1 MSIRKLYDNGETI
14 YRVLA
19 ENEDELL
26 VIDCIKRTMPFWI
39 AKDALSGCK
48 EIDEQNLY
56 IKAGVFLLK
65 EDELS
70 QQALS
75 TAHLRYS
82 LIAPVIAVAADKNKR
97 NEMIAFTAQ
106 NSGLSKQ
113 TIRQYLCLYLAFQT
127 VTALASVSAVRC
139 NELTKEHK
147 LMRWALNK
155 YFYTSRE
162 NSLRTAY
169 LYLLKEKYLD
179 KDGVLKENHPS
190 FYQFR
195 YFYRKTRNEQ
205 NYLIS
210 RKGLTDYQR
219 NYRPLLGEGV
229 CGYAQ
234 NVGVAMLDST
244 ICDIYLVDEVGNL
257 LGRPIL
263 TACVDAYSQLCCGF
277 ALTWQGGVAS
287 LRELMQNVITD
298 KAVLCKQNGII
309 LEKSSWNCSQLPGVM
324 MTDRGTEYCS
334 DNFEQLAELGV
345 TIINL
350 PSYRPEL
357 KGIVEKFFDIIQNY
371 YKPYLK
377 GKGIIEPDFQQR
389 GAHDYRLDACL
400 TINDFK
406 KVLLRCIVHYNSKRK
421 LASVSYTSDML
432 ANQVKPYPN
441 SIWNY
446 GKTLPGANLISVD
459 SEKLRMTLLPRT
471 TGTFSRKGLT
481 VNGLRYKRD
490 GYTER
495 FLKGGSCVV
504 SYDPDNV
511 STVWLVEGGKYVE
524 FELIESRFTSKS
536 LEEVINIQHQV
547 KELTTVNEDEQLQ
560 SEIDLQQH
568 ITAIGNTAK
577 SINKRV
583 TLGEESNV

>member
-1 MSIRKLYDNGETI
+1 MSLKSLYDNGQTI
-14 YRVLA
+14 YRILAARDDVVLA
-19 ENEDELL
+19 
-26 VIDCIKRTMPFWI
+26 IDCVKRTMPVWLPREKLSEWQEI
-39 AKDALSGCK
+39 EEHTLNEKTCICPVTEDTLSKSAL
-48 EIDEQNLY
+48 
-56 IKAGVFLLK
+56 A
-65 EDELS
+65 
-70 QQALS
+70 
-75 TAHLRYS
+75 TAHKRYTM
-82 LIAPVIAVAADKNKR
+82 IACIVPVVADKR
-97 NEMIAFTAQ
+97 RRAEMIAFAAL
-106 NSGLSKQ
+106 NSHVTKQ
-113 TIRQYLCLYLAFQT
+113 TVRKYLCLYLVYQT
-127 VTALASVSAVRC
+127 VTALAPIDVVRGI
-139 NELTKEHK
+139 ELTKEQK

-155 YFYTSRE
+155 FFYTSRK

-179 KDGVLKENHPS
+179 KNGVLKEDHPS

-219 NYRPLLGEGV
+219 NHRPLLGEGV
-229 CGYAQ
+229 SGYAQ

-287 LRELMQNVITD
+287 LRELMQNVIAD
-298 KAVLCKQNGII
+298 KAVLCEQNGVLI
-309 LEKSSWNCSQLPGVM
+309 EKSSWNCSQLPGVM

-334 DNFEQLAELGV
+334 DNFEQISELGV

-357 KGIVEKFFDIIQNY
+357 KGIVEKFFDIVQNY

-377 GKGIIEPDFQQR
+377 GKGVIEPDYQQR

-400 TINDFK
+400 TLEDFRK
-406 KVLLRCIVHYNSKRK
+406 ALLRCIVHYNSKRK
-421 LASVSYTSDML
+421 ISNVSYTSDML
-432 ANQVKPYPN
+432 DNQVKPYPK

-446 GKTLPGANLISVD
+446 GTKQSGANLISVD
-459 SEKLRMTLLPRT
+459 NEKLRLTLLPRT
-471 TGTFSRKGLT
+471 TGAFSRKGLT
-481 VNGLRYKRD
+481 VNGLRYKHD
-490 GYTER
+490 GFTEQ

-504 SYDPDNV
+504 SYDPNNV
-511 STVWLVEGGKYVE
+511 SSVWLVEGGKYVE
-524 FELIESRFTSKS
+524 FELIESRYKNKS
-536 LEEVINIQHQV
+536 LSECEDIQTKV
-547 KELTTVNEDEQLQ
+547 KELTAINENDQLQ

-568 ITAIGNTAK
+568 ISAIGNTAK
-577 SINKRV
+577 QLHKAEVKVSDIV
-583 TLGEESNV
+583 